1 MIVRKMIGDVHP
13 SKGLIILVAI
23 GGLYSIS
30 AALSNTFVN
39 IFLWKQSGSF
49 YDIGVYNLSI
59 VIFQAAGFIVAGKLT
74 KSTDRVMVLRLG
86 ILFLAVFYC
95 ATLFSGENAADY
107 IILLGGIQGTGYGFY
122 WLAYNVLTF
131 EITDPENRDFF
142 NGLLGIMSSLGG
154 MLGPFL
160 AGMIITIATG
170 YTGYKI
176 IFGISLGLFAVAVI
190 LSFVIHRRP
199 AKGKFDFVR
208 ILKERRNNPDWRR
221 ILDAHLM
228 QGIREGTFLFI
239 VSIFVFLSTGSEM
252 SLGMFGLL
260 NSGIGMLTYFAA
272 AKFIK
277 KEHRNKAI
285 LLGGIG
291 LFLSIF
297 LLIFE
302 LSYMKLLM
310 YGVLIAIFYPM
321 LLVPYVSLTYD
332 VIGRSWKAAEK
343 RVEYIVL
350 RDLYVN
356 IGRICSIL
364 IFLASIT
371 FFHTEDVLP
380 YLLIVLGSGHLFI
393 YLFVRKI
400 TLTG

>member
-1 MIVRKMIGDVHP
+1 
-13 SKGLIILVAI
+13 
-23 GGLYSIS
+23 
-30 AALSNTFVN
+30 
-39 IFLWKQSGSF
+39 
-49 YDIGVYNLSI
+49 
-59 VIFQAAGFIVAGKLT
+59 
-74 KSTDRVMVLRLG
+74 
-86 ILFLAVFYC
+86 
-95 ATLFSGENAADY
+95 
-107 IILLGGIQGTGYGFY
+107 
-122 WLAYNVLTF
+122 
-131 EITDPENRDFF
+131 
-142 NGLLGIMSSLGG
+142 
-154 MLGPFL
+154 
-160 AGMIITIATG
+160 
-170 YTGYKI
+170 
-176 IFGISLGLFAVAVI
+176 
-190 LSFVIHRRP
+190 
-199 AKGKFDFVR
+199 
-208 ILKERRNNPDWRR
+208 
-221 ILDAHLM
+221 
-228 QGIREGTFLFI
+228 
-239 VSIFVFLSTGSEM
+239 
-252 SLGMFGLL
+252 MFGLL

-332 VIGRSWKAAEK
+332 VIGRSWNAAEK

-400 TLTG
+400 TLMG